1 MAAENDLTWPATQ
14 MSQEHSAPPA
24 IALKLVIGERERRL
38 YPLSAETIDYIE
50 SDGNYVTIRA
60 GNSKY
65 ISRDTIKRLSAE
77 LAEVG
82 FVRIERS
89 LLVNIRAVLHVES
102 VGRGTFA
109 FTLSSGSCLH
119 SSASYRDAILGVLP
133 MRRFSSRRSSR

>member
-1 MAAENDLTWPATQ
+1 MAAVIDVT
-14 MSQEHSAPPA
+14 SQKMQAPEEHSAHPA

-38 YPLSAETIDYIE
+38 YPLNAETIDYIE

-77 LAEVG
+77 LADVG

-89 LLVNIRAVLHVES
+89 LLLNIRAVLHVES

-119 SSASYRDAILGVLP
+119 SSSSYRDAILGVLP